1 MAVGRSPERSGQPQ
15 REQIPSPFRLLPPSL
30 QVPVAAP
37 CRRWTCSWSLK
48 TCAVKPI
55 ATK

>member
-1 MAVGRSPERSGQPQ
+1 MTVGRSPERSGQPQ
-15 REQIPSPFRLLPPSL
+15 REQIPSPFHLLPPSL

-55 ATK
+55 ATR